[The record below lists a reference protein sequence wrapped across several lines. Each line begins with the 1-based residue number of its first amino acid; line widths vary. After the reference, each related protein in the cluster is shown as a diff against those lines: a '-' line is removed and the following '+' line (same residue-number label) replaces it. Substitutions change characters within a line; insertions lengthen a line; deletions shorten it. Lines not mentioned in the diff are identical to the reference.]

1 MLTQHGSPCW
11 PHGLGPQDGILHKLT
26 PGRRAQV
33 GAYELGPGP
42 TSSGRGVRE
51 GLLIDYLM
59 LGALLAHVPTSGGP
73 VALSAVQAT
82 LLAPGGLH
90 RRGSQLPRSLPLQ
103 QSLHPARHAD
113 GSSVLSTRRTCL
125 HGATCA
131 ASAWVI
137 CNACEESKLRTGYDE
152 HVWDHAQ

>member
-1 MLTQHGSPCW
+1 MARPHDGRSELTRSECASIESSQYLGESSQYLDEDTAARLGASRSASMLTQHGSPCW

-73 VALSAVQAT
+73 VARSF
-82 LLAPGGLH
+82 
-90 RRGSQLPRSLPLQ
+90 RGPQ
-103 QSLHPARHAD
+103 D
-113 GSSVLSTRRTCL
+113 G
-125 HGATCA
+125 
-131 ASAWVI
+131 
-137 CNACEESKLRTGYDE
+137 
-152 HVWDHAQ
+152 